1 MTPILKLPGVGPA
14 LAKALQDHGV
24 RSVEDLAAKPEAE
37 LAQVPGLGVSRV
49 ARLKSAATELAGS
62 GGATP
67 ATQPAARRTAKPA
80 GKAAPAVRKPRQ
92 VSPAK
97 TKPATIEAAKG
108 AATRAAEAVKSGAD
122 TVDAQSRE
130 GVDRAVAAAEAARLA
145 AEEKAAKAEAKA
157 EKAAKKAKA
166 LMAEFAA
173 AKEKAKSKAKK
184 EKGKAKSEIT
194 KEKAKAKKILS
205 EKSGDKKKKKDKDK
219 GKKKKK
225 DK

>member
-62 GGATP
+62 NGATP

-122 TVDAQSRE
+122 TVETQSRE

-145 AEEKAAKAEAKA
+145 AEEKAAEAKA

-194 KEKAKAKKILS
+194 KEKAKAKKILL

-219 GKKKKK
+219 GTKKKK

>member
-62 GGATP
+62 GGT
-67 ATQPAARRTAKPA
+67 TPAARRTAKPA

-108 AATRAAEAVKSGAD
+108 AATRAAQAVKSGAD
-122 TVDAQSRE
+122 TVDAQTRE